1 MIMFAPK
8 KNNAWPLVS
17 VALVTFRQRHL
28 LNACLESIF
37 SQDYPNIEL
46 IICDDAS
53 CDFDIDEVSA
63 YVEREKG
70 DNIKNVI
77 LYKHPSNVGTVNNC
91 QKAFELSKGTYLKL
105 QAGDDMFASDD
116 SLSSMVDIF
125 EREKVNLIFSRA
137 RGCQY
142 NGELTN
148 NLYPTNAA
156 FDMAS
161 HATAEELFELIGTR
175 CWGMFVNAPAVF
187 WRRSFLEKMGGFD
200 LSYRFT
206 EDWPMWLKVCASGE
220 KPRYVDQVTVLYR
233 YGGISNNQP
242 AQNGVLAEA
251 HYKESARMLRE
262 LALPRLKEKHS
273 KWACLKCI
281 QAAKSIEERATYE
294 IQWSTWNFFEKL
306 WWKIK
311 NIPFFALSFIIQ
323 AVRDGIHIP
332 ITYTALSCAILLLLY
347 NYNVSIYPTWNS
359 RAVWGISLAVC
370 GLVFFINLL
379 LRLFVSGLSI
389 LSHLK
394 KLF

>member
-1 MIMFAPK
+1 MLTPQ

-53 CDFDIDEVSA
+53 CDFYIDEVSA
-63 YVEREKG
+63 YIKKEKSE
-70 DNIKNVI
+70 NIKNII
-77 LYKHPSNVGTVNNC
+77 LYKHPNNVGTVNNC

-148 NLYPTNAA
+148 NLYPTDAA

-200 LSYRFT
+200 LSFRFT

-220 KPRYVDQVTVLYR
+220 KPRYVDRVTVLYR
-233 YGGISNNQP
+233 YGGISNSQP
-242 AQNGVLAEA
+242 AQNRVLAEA

-294 IQWSTWNFFEKL
+294 INWSTWNFFEKL
-306 WWKIK
+306 WWKIR
-311 NIPFFALSFIIQ
+311 NIPFFLLSFVIQ

-347 NYNVSIYPTWNS
+347 YYNVSIYPTWNN
-359 RAVWGISLAVC
+359 RVIWGISLSVC
-370 GLVFFINLL
+370 GLVLFVKLL
-379 LRLFVSGLSI
+379 LRLFVSGLSL
-389 LSHLK
+389 LSYLK
-394 KLF
+394 KNF

>member
-1 MIMFAPK
+1 MLAPK
-8 KNNAWPLVS
+8 MNNAWPLFS

-63 YVEREKG
+63 YVNKEKSE
-70 DNIKNVI
+70 NIKNVI
-77 LYKHPSNVGTVNNC
+77 LYKHPNNVGTVNNC

-148 NLYPTNAA
+148 NLYPTDAT

-161 HATAEELFELIGTR
+161 RATAEELFELIGTR

-200 LSYRFT
+200 LSFRFT
-206 EDWPMWLKVCASGE
+206 EDWPMWLKVCAFGE

-242 AQNGVLAEA
+242 AQNAALAEA

-294 IQWSTWNFFEKL
+294 IHWSTWNFFEKL
-306 WWKIK
+306 WWKIR
-311 NIPFFALSFIIQ
+311 NIPFFVLSFVIQ

-347 NYNVSIYPTWNS
+347 YFNVSIYPTWNN
-359 RAVWGISLAVC
+359 RAIWGISLAVC
-370 GLVFFINLL
+370 GLVLFVKLL
-379 LRLFVSGLSI
+379 LRLFVSGLSL
-389 LSHLK
+389 LSYLK
-394 KLF
+394 KNF